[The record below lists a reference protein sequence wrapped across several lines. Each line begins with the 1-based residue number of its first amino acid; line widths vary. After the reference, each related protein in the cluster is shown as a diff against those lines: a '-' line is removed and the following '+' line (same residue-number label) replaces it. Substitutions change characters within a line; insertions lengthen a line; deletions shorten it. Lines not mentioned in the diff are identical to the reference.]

1 MKLNEETTKHNITKP
16 KKKNDLFAFHTD

>member
-16 KKKNDLFAFHTD
+16 KKKIDLFAFHTD